1 MIVNKK
7 LDKLEAIRGFAAIY
21 VIFHHTLKK
30 GLIFG
35 GIDFSFIFRFGQEA
49 VILFFILSGFVIE
62 YSFSKSKDHTFKT
75 YFLKRFLRIYVPLF
89 CVFLLNLLIVY
100 FNDKDFNFSLLTFI
114 GNILMLQDVSS
125 LKPNVIINT
134 FLGNLPLWSLSYEW
148 WFYMLYFPIV
158 KFLKN
163 KSSNFVY
170 LIGICAAITYLFY
183 PNFLNREL
191 FYFVIWWSGVVLARV
206 YVLNNE
212 IKLINL
218 KNLFVS
224 LFIII
229 IILTLNVFL
238 NYKGGTVGLSPIL
251 ELRHF
256 IFSFVIILVALGW
269 YKFKWIGF
277 DYTIGIFKRVAPI
290 SFGLYIS
297 HYFLISNASYLNAII
312 LNKNIKLII
321 YIINC
326 ILFSYLI
333 ERLFYPFVSKCF
345 FRKAI
350 ILKTTNN
357 I

>member
-1 MIVNKK
+1 MYKK
-7 LDKLEAIRGFAAIY
+7 LDKLEALRGIAAIY
-21 VIFHHTLKK
+21 VILHHTLKN
-30 GLIFG
+30 GLNLG
-35 GIDFSFIFRFGQEA
+35 GIDFSFIFKFGQEA

-62 YSFSKSKDHTFKT
+62 YSFSKSKDHSFKT
-75 YFLKRFLRIYVPLF
+75 YFLKRFLRIYLPLF
-89 CVFLLNLLIVY
+89 CVFGLNYLI
-100 FNDKDFNFSLLTFI
+100 FFCGDKIIEFSLFNFI

-125 LKPNVIINT
+125 LKPNVIVNT

-158 KFLKN
+158 KFFKN

-170 LIGICAAITYLFY
+170 LIGICSAITYLYY

-206 YVLNNE
+206 YVNNNE
-212 IKLINL
+212 IKFNDL
-218 KNLFVS
+218 KSLFSS

-229 IILTLNVFL
+229 IILTVNVFL

-269 YKFKWIGF
+269 YKLKWIGF
-277 DYTIGIFKRVAPI
+277 NFTIGIFKKVAPI

-297 HYFLISNASYLNAII
+297 HYFLISNASYLDSLIFD
-312 LNKNIKLII
+312 KNIKLLI
-321 YIINC
+321 YILNC
-326 ILFSYLI
+326 VLFSYLI
-333 ERLFYPFVSKCF
+333 ERIFYPFISNIFLIK
-345 FRKAI
+345 KN
-350 ILKTTNN
+350 ILKNQQC
-357 I
+357 